1 MATIYPKRI
10 PLEIERD
17 PRRKSERIL
26 FDSFREFLG
35 DEVIVY
41 YSRTWR
47 TFNLDK
53 NKESIFVNGE
63 ADFIIVWPDYGI
75 LVIECKGGGVEF
87 KDGIYT
93 TTNKNF
99 EIIKINNPY

>member
-1 MATIYPKRI
+1 MANIYPKRI

-26 FDSFREFLG
+26 FDSFSEFLS

-47 TFNLDK
+47 NFNLDK
-53 NKESIFVNGE
+53 NNESIFVNGE

-75 LVIECKGGGVEF
+75 LVI
-87 KDGIYT
+87 
-93 TTNKNF
+93 
-99 EIIKINNPY
+99 